1 LGRKFNLLTFAINFG
16 INSISNMSKTIK
28 LRKGLNVRLKGK
40 AETILEKAPV
50 ADQYAIKP
58 SDFPGLTPRLSVKQG
73 QEVKAG
79 EPLFI
84 DKYYPE
90 VFYVSPVSGTVSLIN
105 RGERRR
111 ILEVIVDTDTS
122 KGVMEFGK
130 ADPLSLSEPQI
141 RQLLL
146 KSGMWPFIKRRPYGI
161 VARPD
166 EKPRDIFISGFDSS
180 PLAPDYE
187 YILKGQE
194 KQFQTGINALSK
206 LTSGKIFLGLPASAE
221 NKVLG
226 NIKNV
231 EINYFEG
238 PHPAGNVGIQIHNI
252 APVNK
257 GEVVWTINPQ
267 DVLFIGRLFETG
279 KVDFSKIIAL
289 TGSEVIKPQYFEII
303 VGTRLCPILEG
314 RLATGNK
321 LRIISGNTLTG
332 NKLICDNF
340 IGFYD
345 NQITVIPEGDEYEFM
360 GWALPGL
367 DKYSATKAFLSSLFP
382 KKEYALTANLHGGER
397 AFVMS
402 GQYEKY
408 LPMDILPVHLI
419 KSIMVNDIDKMEQ
432 LGIYEV
438 VEEDLA
444 LCEFAC
450 TSKIKVQEIL
460 RKGINTMVQE
470 LG

>member
-1 LGRKFNLLTFAINFG
+1 
-16 INSISNMSKTIK
+16 MSKTIK
-28 LRKGLNVRLKGK
+28 LRKGLNIRLKGK

-50 ADQYAIKP
+50 AVKYAIKP
-58 SDFPGLTPRLSVKQG
+58 TDFPGLTPRLCVKQG

-79 EPLFI
+79 EPLFF
-84 DKYYPE
+84 DKYYPA
-90 VFYVSPVSGTVSLIN
+90 VLYVSPVSGTVSLIN

-111 ILEVIVDTDTS
+111 IMEVIVDAGTS
-122 KGVMEFGK
+122 NVVLEFEK
-130 ADPLSLSEPQI
+130 ADPLSLSGSEI
-141 RQLLL
+141 RLLLL

-166 EKPRDIFISGFDSS
+166 ETPRDIFISGFDSS
-180 PLAPDYE
+180 PLSPDYDF
-187 YILKGQE
+187 ILKGQE

-206 LTSGKIFLGLPASAE
+206 LTTGKIFLGLPVNGE
-221 NKVLG
+221 NKVFE
-226 NIKNV
+226 NIRNV
-231 EINYFEG
+231 EINYFDG

-252 APVNK
+252 APLNK
-257 GEVVWTINPQ
+257 GEAVWTINPQ

-279 KVDFSKIIAL
+279 KVDFTKIIAL
-289 TGSEVIKPQYFEII
+289 TGPEVIKPQYFEII
-303 VGTRLCPILEG
+303 LGARLCPILEG
-314 RLATGNK
+314 RLVNENK
-321 LRIISGNTLTG
+321 QRIISGNVLTG
-332 NKLICDNF
+332 NKLKCDNF

-360 GWALPGL
+360 GWALPGI
-367 DKYSATKAFLSSLFP
+367 DKFSASKTFLSSLFP

-397 AFVMS
+397 AFVVS
-402 GQYEKY
+402 GQYEKF
-408 LPMDILPVHLI
+408 LPMDILPVHLL
-419 KSIMVNDIDKMEQ
+419 KSILVNDIDKMEQ

-438 VEEDLA
+438 IEEDLA